1 MVNAMDR
8 IGLIVPSSNVVVED
22 LLQAPAGFP
31 PKDRRF
37 HVARL
42 PVVAVDL
49 GSDSARQFEAA
60 ALDQAVRQV
69 CEAGVARIVFAG
81 TAGAW
86 LGLDHDR
93 DWVARTEAATGRPA
107 STTTLQVLAA
117 LARIRPDRL
126 ALITPFIEE
135 VHARIAATF
144 AAEGFP
150 VAAGRHLGLSL
161 SRDMAEVPPARIAEL
176 IGDCAASGCDT
187 VLTFCTNFRGAEAGR
202 SEPAASL
209 PATLLDSVAATFEE
223 LPT

>member
-1 MVNAMDR
+1 MDR
-8 IGLIVPSSNVVVED
+8 VGIIVPSSNVVIED
-22 LLQAPAGFP
+22 LLQAPSSFLR
-31 PKDRRF
+31 KDRRF

-49 GSDSARQFEAA
+49 GSDSPRQFDEA
-60 ALDQAVRQV
+60 ALDRAVRQL
-69 CEAGVARIVFAG
+69 CEAAVDRIVFAG

-86 LGLDHDR
+86 LGIDHDR
-93 DWVARTEAATGRPA
+93 AWAARTQAATGRPA

-135 VHARIAATF
+135 VHTRIAGSF

-150 VAAGRHLGLSL
+150 VAVGRHLGLTL
-161 SRDMAEVPPARIAEL
+161 GRDMAEVPPGRIAEM

-187 VLTFCTNFRGAEAGR
+187 VLTFCTNFRGAEACR
-202 SEPAASL
+202 TEPAVSI
-209 PATLLDSVAATFEE
+209 PITLLDSVALTFEE
-223 LPT
+223 LPP